1 MFDYQHLIVA
11 WGIYF
16 IVHSIWASSA
26 FKGWISQYIPVL
38 KSWYR
43 IIYNFFA
50 IVLLIPVIWIYKN
63 MADNHPLFEPDLFLK
78 IVGYLGVLVGLY
90 LGKIGF
96 KSYSINEFSGIY
108 QLNNHHEFHPTLL
121 NTNGLNG
128 VVRHP
133 LYFAGIVIIWS
144 YFITSP
150 TPNLLI
156 SNLCLTLYL
165 YIGTLFEEK
174 KLIADFGVVYTQY
187 KKEVSMLI
195 PVKWILN
202 KLKPNN

>member
-1 MFDYQHLIVA
+1 MYSYYQLIAA

-16 IVHSIWASSA
+16 AIHSIWASSA
-26 FKGWISQYIPVL
+26 FKGWISRYIPSL

-50 IVLLIPVIWIYKN
+50 LIFLIPVIWIYKN
-63 MADNHPLFEPDLFLK
+63 LTYNDPLFESTMFLK
-78 IVGYLGVLVGLY
+78 IIGYLGILLGLY

-96 KSYSINEFSGIY
+96 KNYSLKEFSGIY
-108 QLNNHHEFHPTLL
+108 QLNRHHEFRPTVLI
-121 NTNGLNG
+121 TDGLNG

-133 LYFAGIVIIWS
+133 LYFAGLIIIWS
-144 YFITSP
+144 YFFTSP
-150 TPNLLI
+150 TLSLLI
-156 SNLCLTLYL
+156 SNLCLTIYL

-174 KLIADFGVVYTQY
+174 KLIVDFGDVYNQY

-195 PVKWILN
+195 PVKWIWK
-202 KLKPNN
+202 KLKP

>member
-1 MFDYQHLIVA
+1 MFDYWYLIAA

-16 IVHSIWASSA
+16 TIHSIWASTV
-26 FKGWISQYIPVL
+26 FKDWISRYIPSL

-50 IVLLIPVIWIYKN
+50 IVLLIPVFWIYKN
-63 MADNHPLFEPDLFLK
+63 LTPNNPFFEPLMILK
-78 IVGYLGVLVGLY
+78 IIGFSGVIVGLY

-96 KSYSINEFSGIY
+96 KNYSLNEFTGIY
-108 QLNNHHEFHPTLL
+108 QLNNHHEFHPTVL
-121 NTNGLNG
+121 NTESLNG

-133 LYFAGIVIIWS
+133 LYFAALVIIWS
-144 YFITSP
+144 YFLTSP

-165 YIGTLFEEK
+165 YLGTLFEEK
-174 KLIADFGVVYTQY
+174 KLITDFGVVYNQY
-187 KKEVSMLI
+187 KKEVSMLL
-195 PVKWILN
+195 PVKWIWN
-202 KLKPNN
+202 KLKPKN

>member
-1 MFDYQHLIVA
+1 MFNYWYLIAA

-16 IVHSIWASSA
+16 TIHSIWASSA
-26 FKGWISQYIPVL
+26 FKDWISRYIPSL

-50 IVLLIPVIWIYKN
+50 ILLLIPIIWISKN
-63 MADNHPLFEPDLFLK
+63 LAYNNLLFEPDIYLK
-78 IVGYLGVLVGLY
+78 IIGYIGVLIGLY

-96 KSYSINEFSGIY
+96 KNYSSNEFIGIY
-108 QLNNHHEFHPTLL
+108 QLNNHHEFHPTTL
-121 NTNGLNG
+121 NTSGLNG
-128 VVRHP
+128 IVRHP

-150 TPNLLI
+150 TPNILI
-156 SNLCLTLYL
+156 SNLCLTSYL

-174 KLIADFGVVYTQY
+174 KLISEFGIVYIQY
-187 KKEVSMLI
+187 KKEVSMLL
-195 PVKWILN
+195 PLKWIWK
-202 KLKPNN
+202 KLKPKN